1 MKNKLV
7 SIIIPYFRKKDFF
20 LKTILSIKSQS
31 YKNIEIIVI
40 YDDEDKTDLNFI
52 KKLSILKNFKLL
64 INKKNVGAGFSR
76 NKGIKESKGYY
87 IAFLDSDDLW
97 EKNKLNYQINFMKK
111 NNVSF
116 SHTSYTIINSIG
128 KKIGSRKV
136 EKNLS
141 HENLLKSCD
150 IGLSSVVLKKDILK
164 KNYFPNI
171 TTKED
176 FVLWLKLSK
185 KNKIVGINKELTR
198 WRKLNTSLSSNTIQ
212 KLLDGFRVYNRYMKF
227 NYIKSLYYLLILS
240 LNFLKKDKL

>member
-52 KKLSILKNFKLL
+52 KKLSILKNFKLI

>member
-1 MKNKLV
+1 M
-7 SIIIPYFRKKDFF
+7 ITRF
-20 LKTILSIKSQS
+20 
-31 YKNIEIIVI
+31 
-40 YDDEDKTDLNFI
+40 
-52 KKLSILKNFKLL
+52 
-64 INKKNVGAGFSR
+64 
-76 NKGIKESKGYY
+76 
-87 IAFLDSDDLW
+87 
-97 EKNKLNYQINFMKK
+97 
-111 NNVSF
+111 
-116 SHTSYTIINSIG
+116 
-128 KKIGSRKV
+128 
-136 EKNLS
+136 
-141 HENLLKSCD
+141 
-150 IGLSSVVLKKDILK
+150 LKKDILK